1 MCLCKQRGH
10 GGQFVCPLLTK
21 FGTPLKKNDADIR
34 SSLSMSLPMLGT
46 FPTSLL
52 PFDEDDVQNIIY
64 TSLPTKIRALIIHER
79 YERKSFPG
87 QRIGSKRYV
96 LRLTLLTDY
105 GLSFPGDM
113 YTNAFFEVD
122 KVMSFITRSK
132 TNLIVSQI
140 GNGGVF

>member
-1 MCLCKQRGH
+1 M
-10 GGQFVCPLLTK
+10 P
-21 FGTPLKKNDADIR
+21 
-34 SSLSMSLPMLGT
+34 GT
-46 FPTSLL
+46 FPTKLL
-52 PFDEDDVQNIIY
+52 PFDEDDEQNVIF

-96 LRLTLLTDY
+96 VRLTLLTDY
-105 GLSFPGDM
+105 GRSFPGDM

-132 TNLIVSQI
+132 ANLIVSQI
-140 GNGGVF
+140 GNGGGF